1 MPKPMIA
8 SGPASVE
15 DELMAKLA
23 VPKSLIASAAV
34 IKPDDQ
40 LWDSYRFTMET
51 WQTECWRYFHSTPEL
66 HYIADYVGSACSRV
80 RIFVA
85 DVDALGRVGGEVA
98 EDDEIVAISDTLF
111 GGPASKSEALKSIAA
126 NLTIAGECYIIG
138 KARRGF
144 DPDSWSVVSTTE
156 LKRRAGQITVDLG
169 YGPYRI
175 IKGSDLVIRLWTPD
189 PERMRFAD
197 SPTRSCMQQLYE
209 LEQLNLFEL
218 SQIDSRLAGAGMYFV
233 PAEMSTPATDSSAPQ
248 SADDLF
254 QTMAEAAKA
263 SRTQQGNAAGVV
275 PIFVEIPGEYLKD
288 MAEKPIKFESELS
301 DRVKEYRETAIR
313 RIANGMN
320 IPQEVLLGMGD
331 TNHLSSWHIE
341 ESFVKIHI
349 EPLMNRICDGL
360 TRAYLQP
367 LLQVMGK
374 DPERYQLAFDTA
386 PLTVRPN
393 RLQDTINL
401 YTLGI
406 ANAKAVLLAGS
417 YNPMTDAMDEE
428 EDTRKFVRMLME
440 RDPTLI
446 NVPQLVEAAGLDIE
460 MPEPLALA
468 PGDPN
473 APGPPPPPVPARS
486 VDNQPRPVAP
496 GDPGPSRASQGGTPI
511 LASGM
516 EITYAPDPVLAASN
530 VVVRRALELVGGQLL
545 TRQHRGQWPDLP
557 KFELH
562 TRIRV
567 PGNEADRLLDRG
579 FDYLASDFAAIDV
592 DLGRLEQSLRTYCSF
607 LLISSKSHDIEDL
620 RTHLRGCELI

>member
-8 SGPASVE
+8 STPQASSEV
-15 DELMAKLA
+15 ALA
-23 VPKSLIASAAV
+23 LPVPRSLVASAAV
-34 IKPDDQ
+34 IKPNDQ
-40 LWDSYRFTMET
+40 LWDTYRFTMET

-66 HYIADYVGSACSRV
+66 HYITDYVGSACSRV

-85 DVDALGRVGGEVA
+85 DVDELGRVGGEVTD
-98 EDDEIVAISDTLF
+98 DDEIMAISDTLF
-111 GGPASKSEALKSIAA
+111 GGPASKAEALKAIAA

-169 YGPYRI
+169 YGPYKI
-175 IKGSDLVIRLWTPD
+175 IKGTDLVIRLWTPD

-197 SPTRSCMQQLYE
+197 SPTRSCMQQLFE

-218 SQIDSRLAGAGMYFV
+218 SQIDSRLSGAGLYFV
-233 PAEMSTPATDSSAPQ
+233 PAEMSTPAVDSSAPQ

-254 QTMAEAAKA
+254 QTMAEAAIA
-263 SRTQQGNAAGVV
+263 ARTRQGSAAGVV
-275 PIFVEIPGEYLKD
+275 PVFVEIPGEYLQH
-288 MAEKPIKFESELS
+288 MADKPIKFESELS

-367 LLQVMGK
+367 LLQAMGK
-374 DPERYQLAFDTA
+374 DPERFQLAFDTA

-406 ANAKAVLLAGS
+406 ANAEAVLIAGN
-417 YNPMTDAMDEE
+417 YNPMTDAMDDE
-428 EDTRKFVRMLME
+428 EDTRRFIRALME

-460 MPEPLALA
+460 MPAPLALA

-473 APGPPPPPVPARS
+473 APGPPPPPVPERS

-496 GDPGPSRASQGGTPI
+496 GDPGPSRGSQGGTPI
-511 LASGM
+511 LASGF
-516 EITYAPDPVLAASN
+516 EITYAPDPILAAAN
-530 VVVRRALELVGGQLL
+530 VVVRRALELAGGQLL

-562 TRIRV
+562 TKIRV
-567 PGNEADRLLDRG
+567 TTADVYRLLDRG
-579 FDYLASDFAAIDV
+579 FDYMASDFAAIDV
-592 DLGRLEQSLRTYCSF
+592 DLDKLEGVLFDYCTF
-607 LLISSKSHDIEDL
+607 LLVSARRHDIEDL
-620 RTHLRGCELI
+620 RAALQARELI

>member
-1 MPKPMIA
+1 MI
-8 SGPASVE
+8 SSVPASDSALV
-15 DELMAKLA
+15 LP
-23 VPKSLIASAAV
+23 VPKSLVASAAQ
-34 IKPDDQ
+34 IKPNDQ
-40 LWDSYRFTMET
+40 LWGTYRFTMET
-51 WQTECWRYFHSTPEL
+51 WQTECWRYFHTTPEL
-66 HYIADYVGSACSRV
+66 HYITDYVGSACSRV

-85 DVDALGRVGGEVA
+85 DVDELGRVGDEVT
-98 EDDEIVAISDTLF
+98 DDNEIVAISDTLF
-111 GGPASKSEALKSIAA
+111 GGPASKAEALKAIGA

-156 LKRRAGQITVDLG
+156 LKRRAGQITIDFG
-169 YGPYRI
+169 YGPEKI
-175 IKGSDLVIRLWTPD
+175 LSGTDLVIRLWTPD

-197 SPTRSCMQQLYE
+197 SSTRSCMEQLYE

-218 SQIDSRLAGAGMYFV
+218 SQIDSRLSGAGLYWV
-233 PAEMSTPATDSSAPQ
+233 PAEMSSPVSDSTAPQ

-254 QTMAEAAKA
+254 QILAEAARA
-263 SRTQQGNAAGVV
+263 ARTQRGAAGGVV
-275 PIFVEIPGEYLKD
+275 PVFVEIPGEFLKD
-288 MAEKPIKFESELS
+288 MPDKPVRFDSELS
-301 DRVKEYRETAIR
+301 DKVKEYRETAIR

-367 LLQVMGK
+367 LLQAMGK

-406 ANAKAVLLAGS
+406 ANAHAVLIAGN
-417 YNPMTDAMDEE
+417 YNPATDAMEEE
-428 EDTRKFVRMLME
+428 EDTRKFVRTLME

-468 PGDPN
+468 PGDLN
-473 APGPPPPPVPARS
+473 APGPAAPPTPQRS

-496 GDPGPSRASQGGTPI
+496 GEPGPSRGSQGGTPI
-511 LASGM
+511 LASG
-516 EITYAPDPVLAASN
+516 EITFAPDPILAASN
-530 VVVRRALELVGGQLL
+530 VVVRRALELAGGQLL

-562 TRIRV
+562 TKIRV
-567 PGNEADRLLDRG
+567 PAHETGRLLDRG
-579 FDYLASDFAAIDV
+579 FDYLASDLAAIDV
-592 DLGRLEQSLRTYCSF
+592 DVEHLERALRSYCAD
-607 LLISSKSHDIEDL
+607 LLIASRPHDIEDL
-620 RTHLRGCELI
+620 RKQLRVCGLI